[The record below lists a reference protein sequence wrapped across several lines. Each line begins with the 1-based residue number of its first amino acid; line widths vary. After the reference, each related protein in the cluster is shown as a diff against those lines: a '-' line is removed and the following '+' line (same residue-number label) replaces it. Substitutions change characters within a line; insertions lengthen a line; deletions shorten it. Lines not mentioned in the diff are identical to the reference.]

1 MLFISLLKA
10 YLSLNG
16 KRDNKDKAE
25 RLFNRNKKAVEQG
38 EVTKAD
44 KYATKLDTVFQKQRD
59 FRT

>member
-25 RLFNRNKKAVEQG
+25 RLFNRIKKAVEQG